1 MAMAACG
8 SRWGRPNRPFTASA
22 AEVLTRSLTARR
34 SRKELSKPRL
44 PQHRS
49 GSVCVLVITGHTEAG
64 LRTELAWGTSE
75 MYHKQSYVTTAQV
88 VAQGKAVLDGGAT
101 RTIGSIEALQENL
114 ANINVEKRGH
124 TGIEKVDLSEK
135 TVFGFGNSSKNQR
148 ASTASVSVPMGGK
161 LGMMKVHALDQGS
174 APILLSVHS
183 LRQLGALVDF
193 ENDLAVFRH
202 VDPTRVIQLER
213 SSAGHQI
220 MPLTED
226 VYQSAKQLS
235 RAVPSFKDLE

>member
-1 MAMAACG
+1 MLPLCG
-8 SRWGRPNRPFTASA
+8 GPHRIADCKEKPKGVEQAKVATA
-22 AEVLTRSLTARR
+22 
-34 SRKELSKPRL
+34 
-44 PQHRS
+44 
-49 GSVCVLVITGHTEAG
+49 TEAAPFVFWSSQDTQKQG
-64 LRTELAWGTSE
+64 CELAWGTSE
-75 MYHKQSYVTTAQV
+75 MNQSQSCVTTAHV

-101 RTIGSIEALQENL
+101 RTIGSIEALENL
-114 ANINVEKRGH
+114 ANINVEKTGH
-124 TGIEKVDLSEK
+124 TGIEKVDLSERP
-135 TVFGFGNSSKNQR
+135 VFGFGNSSKNQC

-174 APILLSVHS
+174 APILLSAHS

-202 VDPTRVIQLER
+202 VDPTRAIQLER
-213 SSAGHQI
+213 SSAGHQV

-226 VYQSAKQLS
+226 VYQSAKQLA